1 MIRFAIAS
9 LMLAGSAIAALE
21 PAYGQAV
28 QYQFTPP
35 PPIVPAPSSQ
45 APSYPPI
52 PGVAPPAP
60 APGPSAAV
68 PYRVS
73 PSVGPS
79 GSQATRYVHTRRGR
93 TVAVPSAAVPGQETF
108 GDRVSNCAHAGASA
122 GLGPN
127 QLGGFMGRCVN

>member
-9 LMLAGSAIAALE
+9 LMLAGSAVAMLE

-35 PPIVPAPSSQ
+35 PPIVPLRSS
-45 APSYPPI
+45 APSYPDS
-52 PGVAPPAP
+52 PGVAAPMP
-60 APGPSAAV
+60 APGRSGVV

-73 PSVGPS
+73 PSVGAS
-79 GSQATRYVHTRRGR
+79 GSQTRYVHTRSGR
-93 TVAVPSAAVPGQETF
+93 SIAVPSRGQETF
-108 GDRVSNCAHAGASA
+108 GDRVSNCAHAGAAS

-127 QLGGFMGRCVN
+127 QLGGFTGRCAN